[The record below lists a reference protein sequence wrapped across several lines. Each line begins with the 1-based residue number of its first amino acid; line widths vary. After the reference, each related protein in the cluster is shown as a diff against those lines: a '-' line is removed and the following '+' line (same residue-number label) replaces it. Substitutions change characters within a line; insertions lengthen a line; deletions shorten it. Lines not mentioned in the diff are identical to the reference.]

1 MYLFLL
7 EICMSYIAQ
16 IWWLKERHTE
26 FQNIKQIIKDLN
38 QFH

>member
-7 EICMSYIAQ
+7 EMFMSYIVQ
-16 IWWLKERHTE
+16 IWWLKERHME